1 MKLSDTEI
9 KRNAKKRSL
18 HSSTWGGDKSQTRE
32 FHSYGC
38 CWRCY
43 SCCCWWWWWWW
54 VRIDVIVLVHHDCL
68 APITSLIEKK
78 FFVGSRQALSTIL
91 AVNSRRRRWCRT
103 TSVMQSHVQERMRA
117 TTVRQTPNTK
127 SCFPPSRTS
136 PKKGLNLGT
145 LCLSEGWWLCGT
157 APVWDPATSRKGSGL
172 KQTHWRAGESAAGPL
187 PLSLTW
193 GCHRL
198 VG

>member
-1 MKLSDTEI
+1 
-9 KRNAKKRSL
+9 
-18 HSSTWGGDKSQTRE
+18 
-32 FHSYGC
+32 
-38 CWRCY
+38 
-43 SCCCWWWWWWW
+43 
-54 VRIDVIVLVHHDCL
+54 VRIDVLVLVHHDCL

-78 FFVGSRQALSTIL
+78 IFVGSRQALSTIL
-91 AVNSRRRRWCRT
+91 AINSRRRRWCRT
-103 TSVMQSHVQERMRA
+103 TSVMHSHVQERMRA
-117 TTVRQTPNTK
+117 TPMRQTPNT
-127 SCFPPSRTS
+127 SPVFRLLARP

-157 APVWDPATSRKGSGL
+157 APVWGPGTSRKGSGF